1 MKTDAFAKKIGALAK
16 EGDARFLEIGK
27 LLRSYYEELSGQDE
41 KGEVL
46 KALLKGTKIS
56 RRRAFYWMEVDKVFG
71 EFDIPA
77 QRLVDIGWT
86 KLSLIAKQI
95 DAGNL
100 EAWLKLAENNTADGL
115 RALLNDQEPPEH
127 ILRFKLTSQQYAV
140 IAGTLMAN
148 GAYMVSGAGL
158 ANKEKALLKV
168 CRIVRK
174 AWDAGII

>member
-1 MKTDAFAKKIGALAK
+1 MKTDAFAKKIGTLAK

-27 LLRSYYEELSGQDE
+27 LLRTYYEELSEEDE

-46 KALLKGTKIS
+46 KGLLKGTKIS

-71 EFDIPA
+71 QFDIPA

-86 KLSLIAKQI
+86 KLSLIAKQV
-95 DAGNL
+95 DADNL
-100 EAWLKLAENNTADGL
+100 EAWLKIAGDKTADEL
-115 RALLNDQEPPEH
+115 RAFLNDQEPPAH
-127 ILRFKLTSQQYAV
+127 VLRFKLSSQQYAV

-168 CRIVRK
+168 CRTVRK
-174 AWDAGII
+174 AWDAGIL